1 VTVRLFALTCGSLT
15 GNLGCLMEGGEGQV
29 ELPIPSYLIEHPRG
43 TVLFDT
49 GMHPDCQRDPAQRV
63 GSRIAGL
70 FSFANKGQAAP
81 LSLAERAAKTPET
94 AELGSEKALM
104 RSISSP
110 ARPPGFRAPQ

>member
-70 FSFANKGQAAP
+70 FSFCYKPGEEVSARLEAIDHDPAKIDFIINSHFISTMWAA
-81 LSLAERAAKTPET
+81 
-94 AELGSEKALM
+94 M
-104 RSISSP
+104 R
-110 ARPPGFRAPQ
+110 